1 MWARSRCGRLRSGR
15 VAWERLFTSIRACG
29 PDRSFIS
36 SDLGQVGNPAVE
48 DGLALFADCL
58 LGAGFTADEVH
69 TMAVANTRRL
79 ARANAEAR
87 TAQVPER

>member
-1 MWARSRCGRLRSGR
+1 
-15 VAWERLFTSIRACG
+15 
-29 PDRSFIS
+29 
-36 SDLGQVGNPAVE
+36 
-48 DGLALFADCL
+48 

-79 ARANAEAR
+79 AGANAEAR